1 LNRYRGRLQIIR
13 DVLLVLVSEDGSKKT
28 HIMYGANL
36 SYRLVTQ
43 YLDDALK
50 AGLLKFDGKSI
61 YTITSRGEDFLKFYE
76 TYENNRKELES
87 YLEDLENGRET
98 LAKMLSS

>member
-1 LNRYRGRLQIIR
+1 LNKYRGRLQIIR
-13 DVLLVLVSEDGSKKT
+13 DILLVLVSEDGSKKT
-28 HIMYGANL
+28 RIMYGANL

>member
-1 LNRYRGRLQIIR
+1 
-13 DVLLVLVSEDGSKKT
+13 
-28 HIMYGANL
+28 MYGANL

-50 AGLLKFDGKSI
+50 ARLLKFDGKSI

-87 YLEDLENGRET
+87 YLENLENGREI
-98 LAKMLSS
+98 LEKMLSS